1 MFLTEPKPNTMNEQH
16 VIDGLR
22 TGEEWAYRYVY
33 KAYYPTMCAIASH
46 LLADDFQAQSLASD
60 VISHIYEKRDELNIR
75 SNLKSYLTTSTHN
88 ACLNL
93 KKNKK
98 TRTEHNF
105 SKLEECDIQ
114 QVFAGREENTP
125 QRQLIR
131 KEMDLLMQSVM
142 NNIPEPAKGTFLKN
156 RMQGLSYREI
166 AAQEGISANTV
177 KFRIKRVLHII
188 LSRLGKE
195 LE

>member
-1 MFLTEPKPNTMNEQH
+1 MTEPKPNTMNERH

-22 TGEEWAYRYVY
+22 MGEEWAYRYVFE
-33 KAYYPTMCAIASH
+33 AYYPTMCAIASH
-46 LLADDFQAQSLASD
+46 LLEDDFQAQSLAAD
-60 VISHIYEKRDELNIR
+60 VISHIYEKREELDIR
-75 SNLKSYLTTSTHN
+75 SNLKSYLMTSTHN

-98 TRTEHNF
+98 TRTEQNF

-114 QVFAGREENTP
+114 QIFAGKEENTP
-125 QRQLIR
+125 QRQLIQ
-131 KEMDLLMQSVM
+131 KELSQLMQSVIRD
-142 NNIPEPAKGTFLKN
+142 IPEPAKGTFLKN
-156 RMQGLSYREI
+156 RLQGLSYREI

-177 KFRIKRVLHII
+177 KFRIKRVLQII

>member
-1 MFLTEPKPNTMNEQH
+1 MKEPKPNTMNEQH

-22 TGEEWAYRYVY
+22 MGEEWAYRYVFE
-33 KAYYPTMCAIASH
+33 AYYPTMCAIASH
-46 LLADDFQAQSLASD
+46 LLEDDFQAQSLAAD
-60 VISHIYEKRDELNIR
+60 VISHIYEKREELDIR
-75 SNLKSYLTTSTHN
+75 SNLKSYLMTSTHN

-114 QVFAGREENTP
+114 QIFAGKEENTP
-125 QRQLIR
+125 QRQLIQ
-131 KEMDLLMQSVM
+131 KELSQLMQSVIRD
-142 NNIPEPAKGTFLKN
+142 IPEPAKGTFLKN
-156 RMQGLSYREI
+156 RLQGLSYREI

-177 KFRIKRVLHII
+177 KFRIKRVLQII

>member
-1 MFLTEPKPNTMNEQH
+1 MTEPKPNTMNERH

-22 TGEEWAYRYVY
+22 MGEEWAYRYVFE
-33 KAYYPTMCAIASH
+33 AYYPTMCAIASH
-46 LLADDFQAQSLASD
+46 LLEDDFQAQSLAAD
-60 VISHIYEKRDELNIR
+60 VISHIYEKREELDIR

-98 TRTEHNF
+98 TRTEQNF

-114 QVFAGREENTP
+114 QIFAGKEENTP
-125 QRQLIR
+125 QRQLIQ
-131 KEMDLLMQSVM
+131 KELSQLMQSVIRD
-142 NNIPEPAKGTFLKN
+142 IPEPAKGTFLKN
-156 RMQGLSYREI
+156 RLQGLSYREI

-177 KFRIKRVLHII
+177 KFRIKRVLQII

>member
-1 MFLTEPKPNTMNEQH
+1 MTEPKPNTMNERH

-22 TGEEWAYRYVY
+22 MGEEWAYRYVFE
-33 KAYYPTMCAIASH
+33 AYYPTMCAIASH
-46 LLADDFQAQSLASD
+46 LLEDDFQAQSLAAD
-60 VISHIYEKRDELNIR
+60 VISHIYEKREELDIR
-75 SNLKSYLTTSTHN
+75 SNLKSYLMTSTHN

-114 QVFAGREENTP
+114 QIFAGKEENTP
-125 QRQLIR
+125 QRQLIQ
-131 KEMDLLMQSVM
+131 KELSQLMQSVIRD
-142 NNIPEPAKGTFLKN
+142 IPEPAKGTFLKN
-156 RMQGLSYREI
+156 RLQGLSYREI

-177 KFRIKRVLHII
+177 KFRIKRVLQII

>member
-1 MFLTEPKPNTMNEQH
+1 MTEPKPNTMNEQH

-22 TGEEWAYRYVY
+22 MGEEWAYRYVFE
-33 KAYYPTMCAIASH
+33 AYYPTMCAIASH
-46 LLADDFQAQSLASD
+46 LLEDDFQAQSLAAD
-60 VISHIYEKRDELNIR
+60 VISHIYEKREELDIR
-75 SNLKSYLTTSTHN
+75 SNLKSYLMTSTHN

-114 QVFAGREENTP
+114 QIFAGKEENTP
-125 QRQLIR
+125 QRQLIQ
-131 KEMDLLMQSVM
+131 KELSQLMRSVIRD
-142 NNIPEPAKGTFLKN
+142 IPEPAKGTFLKN
-156 RMQGLSYREI
+156 RLQGLSYREI

-177 KFRIKRVLHII
+177 KFRIKRVLQII

>member
-1 MFLTEPKPNTMNEQH
+1 MTEPKPNTMNERH
-16 VIDGLR
+16 VIDGLHM
-22 TGEEWAYRYVY
+22 GEEWAYRYVFE
-33 KAYYPTMCAIASH
+33 AYYPTMCAIASH
-46 LLADDFQAQSLASD
+46 LLEDDFQAQSLAAD
-60 VISHIYEKRDELNIR
+60 VISHIYEKREELDIR

-98 TRTEHNF
+98 ARTEHNF
-105 SKLEECDIQ
+105 SKLEECDIRQ
-114 QVFAGREENTP
+114 IFAGREENTP
-125 QRQLIR
+125 QRQLIQ
-131 KEMDLLMQSVM
+131 KELSQLMQSVIRD
-142 NNIPEPAKGTFLKN
+142 IPEPAKGTFLKN
-156 RMQGLSYREI
+156 RLQGLSYREI

-177 KFRIKRVLHII
+177 KFRIKRVLQII

>member
-1 MFLTEPKPNTMNEQH
+1 MKEPKPNTMNERH

-22 TGEEWAYRYVY
+22 MGEEWAYRYVFE
-33 KAYYPTMCAIASH
+33 AYYPTMCAIASH
-46 LLADDFQAQSLASD
+46 LLEDDFQAQSLAAD
-60 VISHIYEKRDELNIR
+60 VISHIYEKREELDIR
-75 SNLKSYLTTSTHN
+75 SNLKSYLMTSTHN

-114 QVFAGREENTP
+114 QIFAGKEENTP
-125 QRQLIR
+125 QRQLIQ
-131 KEMDLLMQSVM
+131 KELSQLMRSVIRD
-142 NNIPEPAKGTFLKN
+142 IPEPAKGTFLKN
-156 RMQGLSYREI
+156 RLQGLSYREI

-177 KFRIKRVLHII
+177 KFRIKRVLQII

>member
-1 MFLTEPKPNTMNEQH
+1 MKEPKPNTMNERH

-22 TGEEWAYRYVY
+22 MGEEWAYRYVFE
-33 KAYYPTMCAIASH
+33 AYYPTMCAIASH
-46 LLADDFQAQSLASD
+46 LLEDDFQAQSLAAD
-60 VISHIYEKRDELNIR
+60 VISHIYEKREELDIR

-98 TRTEHNF
+98 TRTEQNF

-114 QVFAGREENTP
+114 QIFAGKEENTP
-125 QRQLIR
+125 QRQLIQ
-131 KEMDLLMQSVM
+131 KELSQLMQSVIRD
-142 NNIPEPAKGTFLKN
+142 IPEPAKGTFLKN
-156 RMQGLSYREI
+156 RLQGLSYREI

-177 KFRIKRVLHII
+177 KFRIKRVLQII

>member
-1 MFLTEPKPNTMNEQH
+1 MTEPKPNTMNERH

-22 TGEEWAYRYVY
+22 MGEEWAYRYVFE
-33 KAYYPTMCAIASH
+33 AYYPTMCAIASH
-46 LLADDFQAQSLASD
+46 LLEDDFQAQSLAAD
-60 VISHIYEKRDELNIR
+60 VISHIYEKREELDIR
-75 SNLKSYLTTSTHN
+75 SNLKSYLTTSTYN

-98 TRTEHNF
+98 TRTEQNF

-114 QVFAGREENTP
+114 QIFAGKEENTP
-125 QRQLIR
+125 QRQLIQ
-131 KEMDLLMQSVM
+131 KELSQLMQSVIRD
-142 NNIPEPAKGTFLKN
+142 IPEPAKGTFLKN
-156 RMQGLSYREI
+156 RLQGLSYREI

-177 KFRIKRVLHII
+177 KFRIKRVLQII

>member
-1 MFLTEPKPNTMNEQH
+1 MKEPKPNTMNERH

-22 TGEEWAYRYVY
+22 MGEEWAYRYVFE
-33 KAYYPTMCAIASH
+33 AYYPTMCAIASH
-46 LLADDFQAQSLASD
+46 LLEDDFQAQSLAAD
-60 VISHIYEKRDELNIR
+60 VISHIYEKREELDIR

-114 QVFAGREENTP
+114 QIFAGKEENTP
-125 QRQLIR
+125 QRQLIQ
-131 KEMDLLMQSVM
+131 KELSQLMQSVIRD
-142 NNIPEPAKGTFLKN
+142 IPEPAKGTFLKN
-156 RMQGLSYREI
+156 RLQGLSYREI

-177 KFRIKRVLHII
+177 KFRIKRVLQII

>member
-1 MFLTEPKPNTMNEQH
+1 MTEPKPNTMNEQH

-22 TGEEWAYRYVY
+22 MGEEWAYRYVFE
-33 KAYYPTMCAIASH
+33 AYYPTMCAIASH
-46 LLADDFQAQSLASD
+46 LLEDDFQAQSLAAD
-60 VISHIYEKRDELNIR
+60 VISHIYEKREELDIR
-75 SNLKSYLTTSTHN
+75 SNLKSYLMTSTHN

-98 TRTEHNF
+98 TRTEQNF

-114 QVFAGREENTP
+114 QIFAGKEENTP
-125 QRQLIR
+125 QRQLIQ
-131 KEMDLLMQSVM
+131 KELSQLMQSVIRD
-142 NNIPEPAKGTFLKN
+142 IPEPAKGTFLKN
-156 RMQGLSYREI
+156 RLQGLSYREI

-177 KFRIKRVLHII
+177 KFRIKRVLQII

>member
-1 MFLTEPKPNTMNEQH
+1 MKEPKPNTMNERH

-22 TGEEWAYRYVY
+22 MGEEWAYRYVFE
-33 KAYYPTMCAIASH
+33 AYYPTMCAIASH
-46 LLADDFQAQSLASD
+46 LLEDDFQAQSLAAD
-60 VISHIYEKRDELNIR
+60 VISHIYEKREELDIR
-75 SNLKSYLTTSTHN
+75 SNLKSYLMTSTHN

-114 QVFAGREENTP
+114 QIFAGKEENTP
-125 QRQLIR
+125 QRQLIQ
-131 KEMDLLMQSVM
+131 KELSQLMQSVIRD
-142 NNIPEPAKGTFLKN
+142 IPEPAKGTFLKN
-156 RMQGLSYREI
+156 RLQGLSYREI

-177 KFRIKRVLHII
+177 KFRIKRVLQII

>member
-1 MFLTEPKPNTMNEQH
+1 MNERH

-22 TGEEWAYRYVY
+22 MGEEWAYRYVFE
-33 KAYYPTMCAIASH
+33 AYYPTMCAIASH
-46 LLADDFQAQSLASD
+46 LLEDDFQAQSLAAD
-60 VISHIYEKRDELNIR
+60 VISHIYEKREELDIR
-75 SNLKSYLTTSTHN
+75 SNLKSYLMTSTHN

-114 QVFAGREENTP
+114 QIFAGKEENTP
-125 QRQLIR
+125 QRQLIQ
-131 KEMDLLMQSVM
+131 KELSQLMRSVIRD
-142 NNIPEPAKGTFLKN
+142 IPEPAKGTFLKN
-156 RMQGLSYREI
+156 RLQGLSYREI

-177 KFRIKRVLHII
+177 KFRIKRVLQII

>member
-1 MFLTEPKPNTMNEQH
+1 MTEPKPNTMNERH

-22 TGEEWAYRYVY
+22 MGEEWAYRYVFE
-33 KAYYPTMCAIASH
+33 AYYPAMCAIASH
-46 LLADDFQAQSLASD
+46 LLEDDFQAQSLAAD
-60 VISHIYEKRDELNIR
+60 VISHIYEKREELDIR

-98 TRTEHNF
+98 TRTEQNF

-114 QVFAGREENTP
+114 QIFAGKEENTP
-125 QRQLIR
+125 QRQLIQ
-131 KEMDLLMQSVM
+131 KELSQLMQSVIRD
-142 NNIPEPAKGTFLKN
+142 IPEPAKGTFLKN
-156 RMQGLSYREI
+156 RLQGLSYREI

-177 KFRIKRVLHII
+177 KFRIKRVLQII

>member
-1 MFLTEPKPNTMNEQH
+1 MKKPKPNTMNERH

-22 TGEEWAYRYVY
+22 MGEEWAYRYVFE
-33 KAYYPTMCAIASH
+33 AYYPTMCAIASH
-46 LLADDFQAQSLASD
+46 LLEDDFQAQSLAAD
-60 VISHIYEKRDELNIR
+60 VISHIYEKREELDIR

-98 TRTEHNF
+98 TRTEQNF

-114 QVFAGREENTP
+114 QIFAGKEENTP
-125 QRQLIR
+125 QRQLIQ
-131 KEMDLLMQSVM
+131 KELSQLMQSVIRD
-142 NNIPEPAKGTFLKN
+142 IPEPAKGTFLKN
-156 RMQGLSYREI
+156 RLQGLSYREI

-177 KFRIKRVLHII
+177 KFRIKRVLQII

>member
-1 MFLTEPKPNTMNEQH
+1 MKEPKPNTMNERH

-22 TGEEWAYRYVY
+22 MGEEWAYRYVFE
-33 KAYYPTMCAIASH
+33 AYYPTMCAIASH
-46 LLADDFQAQSLASD
+46 LLEDDFQAQSLAAD
-60 VISHIYEKRDELNIR
+60 VISHIYEKREELDIR
-75 SNLKSYLTTSTHN
+75 SNLKSYLMTSTHN

-114 QVFAGREENTP
+114 QIFAGKEENTT
-125 QRQLIR
+125 QRQLIQ
-131 KEMDLLMQSVM
+131 KELSQLMQSVIRD
-142 NNIPEPAKGTFLKN
+142 IPEPAKGTFLKN
-156 RMQGLSYREI
+156 RLQGLSYREI

-177 KFRIKRVLHII
+177 KFRIKRVLQII